1 MKTYKIIVKGAKNK
15 ILYKTNEIYSS
26 SIQYELDWL
35 TRHIDLEGL
44 TIIIKPIKDQ
54 KKRREVFQE
63 RIGIIKKDKKEINLD
78 DLDKLEI

>member
-15 ILYKTNEIYSS
+15 TLYKTNEIYSS